1 VILYAHVFAGS
12 VALLAGYVALF
23 APKGAWLHRRSGIV
37 FVGAMLAMA
46 FAGLAIA
53 AMRDVAPSVNIT
65 AALLAAYLVTTALVT
80 VRPLGSKT
88 RAFHLAAFFIA
99 LSLALVEFAFA
110 FAAIGNGGSHDGI
123 PAFPFLLFGVVSLL
137 AGIGDAQIL
146 RSGPRAGASRLARH
160 LWRMCAALLIAA
172 LSFFIGQADV
182 IPAPVRLP
190 LLLALPLLAVIV
202 LMIYWLRRVRVRAP
216 VRVR

>member
-12 VALLAGYVALF
+12 LALLAGYVALF
-23 APKGAWLHRRSGIV
+23 APKGAWLHRRSGVV

-46 FAGLAIA
+46 FAGLTIA
-53 AMRDVAPSVNIT
+53 VMREIAPSVNIP
-65 AALLAAYLVTTALVT
+65 AALLVAYLVITALVT
-80 VRPLGSKT
+80 VRPLASGFK
-88 RAFHLAAFFIA
+88 AFHYGA
-99 LSLALVEFAFA
+99 LSTAVALALVEFAFA
-110 FAAIGNGGSHDGI
+110 LEAIRSGASQDGI
-123 PAFPFLLFGVVSLL
+123 PAFPFLLFGVVSLFG
-137 AGIGDAQIL
+137 AIGDARVL
-146 RSGPRAGASRLARH
+146 RHGVRKGPSRLARH

-172 LSFFIGQADV
+172 LSFFIGQSDV

-190 LLLALPLLAVIV
+190 LLLALPLLVVIA